1 MKTIKN
7 NIFML
12 SCVAKY
18 TPAFFFWTI
27 VEGIV
32 WGCIH
37 SFTSVLFVKSLFD
50 KIEANAPFS
59 DILILVVFM
68 ALFFIAAYIFHEWYW
83 QLIEP
88 TARQTLHQRM
98 QAVLFE
104 KAKKLDLSCYDNPDF
119 YTDFVWAI
127 EEADSRAV
135 AVAEDMGKVIN
146 RVISSSVII
155 GILLTVDFW
164 IVLTI
169 CGSVIITVLLK
180 LWRTKIQFKRDT
192 EIKPVQRKCD
202 YISRV
207 FYLAEYAEEIRLSH
221 VEDILNNEFDD
232 AVDNITAKLKRYGKK
247 MFSIGVAR
255 SFSTSLL
262 FDIGIL
268 ILLIYKMMVEKSI
281 TLGDFA
287 ASIGATWKLFWQ
299 INNLMDYLAR
309 FKEHSLYTEKF
320 KVFLNYEPTV
330 CDQESP
336 KEFRGEFTGLALNN
350 VCFTYPNTQ
359 SPVLKNISLSIK
371 PKQKIAFVGYN
382 GAGKSTL
389 IKLIM
394 RLYDPSSGNIT
405 MNNVDIKNLSI
416 SSYRNEFAAVFQDFQ
431 IFACTIAENVITDE
445 YRREDEGRVI
455 KALEN
460 SGFSEKLCSL
470 DKGIATPLTKEFDA
484 DGLNL
489 SGGEAQKIAIARV
502 FAKPCDIVI
511 LDEPSSALDPTS
523 EYELNQAMM
532 SAAFDKTV
540 IFISHRL
547 STTKMA
553 DIIYMLENGQI
564 IEQGSHDELMRLNGK
579 YAAMFRMQ
587 AEKYNIKE
595 EIMS

>member
-7 NIFML
+7 NLFML

-27 VEGIV
+27 VEGVV

-59 DILILVVFM
+59 DILILVGLM
-68 ALFFIAAYIFHEWYW
+68 ALFFIFAYIFHEWYW
-83 QLIEP
+83 QFLEP
-88 TARQTLHQRM
+88 TARQTLHERM
-98 QAVLFE
+98 QSVLFE
-104 KAKKLDLSCYDNPDF
+104 KARKLDLSCYDNPDF

-127 EEADSRAV
+127 NEADGRAIT
-135 AVAEDMGKVIN
+135 VAEDMGKVIN

-164 IVLTI
+164 IVLAI

-192 EIKPVQRKCD
+192 EIKPIQRKCD

-207 FYLAEYAEEIRLSH
+207 FYLAEYADEIRLSH
-221 VEDILNNEFDD
+221 VEDILNKEFDD
-232 AVDNITAKLKRYGKK
+232 SVQNITDQLKHFGKK

-255 SFSTSLL
+255 SVSTSML

-268 ILLIYKMMVEKSI
+268 IFLIYKIMVEKSI

-299 INNLMDYLAR
+299 INNLMDYLAK
-309 FKEHSLYTEKF
+309 FKEHSLYAEKF

-330 CDQESP
+330 CDRGSP
-336 KEFRGEFTGLALNN
+336 KEFPGGFTGLALHN
-350 VCFTYPNTQ
+350 VCFTYPNTEK
-359 SPVLKNISLSIK
+359 PVLKNISLTIK

-405 MNNVDIKNLSI
+405 INNEDIKNFTV

-431 IFACTIAENVITDE
+431 IFAGSIAENVLTDE
-445 YRREDEGRVI
+445 YRQEDKERVI

-460 SGFSEKLCSL
+460 SGFSEKLSSL
-470 DKGIATPLTKEFDA
+470 DKGISTQLTKEFDS
-484 DGLNL
+484 DGVNL

-502 FAKPCDIVI
+502 FAKPCDMVI
-511 LDEPSSALDPTS
+511 LDEPSSALDPAS

-553 DIIYMLENGQI
+553 DIIYMLEDGQI
-564 IEQGSHDELMRLNGK
+564 IEQGSHEELMQLNGK
-579 YAAMFRMQ
+579 YAAMFNMQ
-587 AEKYNIKE
+587 AEKYNMKE
-595 EIMS
+595 EILQ